1 MTRIIVYYEYTEG
14 TDNRHGDINKTINNY
29 NELLIFVLLLI
40 FIIIK
45 KNGDAK
51 ESGWEGVL

>member
-29 NELLIFVLLLI
+29 NESLIFALLL
-40 FIIIK
+40 K
-45 KNGDAK
+45 KMEMRRRVVGK
-51 ESGWEGVL
+51 GFYR